1 MLEART
7 DTVSKPPMKH
17 VVILSDTL
25 PPEYTD
31 EAGRT
36 AWALGQGLL
45 AAGQRVTFVT
55 ATDGPSG
62 RESRQGVPVHRVHS
76 RYATRWRAW
85 FGLMNPQTLWPLNR
99 LLRQLQPDVVHAHNV
114 ATHLSYH
121 SLVIGRFAGA
131 ATVYTAHNA
140 LPIVYRHLPVSWDG
154 ARPRCG
160 EADYRLP
167 FVYNLRRE
175 GLRWNPA
182 RNLSIR
188 HTMRYYTDVRV
199 AVSGA
204 LKAALEANRLS
215 PFHVVHPGVDLRA
228 LDVPDAAVTALRQRW
243 RLGGRRVLLAAAEDA
258 GGWAQA
264 LATLECVRAHVPEA
278 ALVLLT
284 ERVAAARAQIATAPA
299 LAPHVRVSGAL
310 SVAERAAAYRLAE
323 LALVLSAHFA
333 PFPLANVEAMACGAP
348 PITSCFG
355 GGAEAVR
362 DGEIGFVVNPHDADA
377 LAERALR
384 LLRDAALRQ
393 RMAAAGRAH
402 AAAHFS
408 LHAYA
413 ARTLEIYEQ
422 ALARRREKA

>member
-1 MLEART
+1 MR
-7 DTVSKPPMKH
+7 H
-17 VVILSDTL
+17 VVFLNDTL
-25 PPEYTD
+25 PPQHAD
-31 EAGRT
+31 EAART
-36 AWALGQGLL
+36 VWALGQGLL

-55 ATDGPSG
+55 ATDGPGG
-62 RESRQGVPVHRVHS
+62 RESRQGVPVYRVHS
-76 RYATRWRAW
+76 HYATRWRAW

-99 LLRQLQPDVVHAHNV
+99 LLRQLAPDVVHAHNV

-131 ATVYTAHNA
+131 ATVYTAHDA
-140 LPIVYRHLPVSWDG
+140 LPIVYQHLPVSWDG
-154 ARPRCG
+154 AHPRCG
-160 EADYRLP
+160 QADYRLP

-199 AVSGA
+199 ALSVA
-204 LKAALEANRLS
+204 LKAALEANRLA
-215 PFHVVHPGVDLRA
+215 PFQVVHPGVDLQA
-228 LDVPDAAVTALRQRW
+228 LDVSEAAVTALLQRW
-243 RLGGRRVLLAAAEDA
+243 QLGGRRVILAVAADE
-258 GGWAQA
+258 GGCAQA
-264 LATLECVRAHVPEA
+264 LAVLARVRTHVPDA

-284 ERVAAARAQIATAPA
+284 EHGDAARAQLTAAPT

-323 LALVLSAHFA
+323 VVLVLSEHFA
-333 PFPLANVEAMACGAP
+333 PFPLANVEAMACGTP

-362 DGEIGFVVNPHDADA
+362 DGETGFVTNPHDAEA
-377 LAERALR
+377 LSERTLR
-384 LLRDAALRQ
+384 LLRDAPLRH
-393 RMAAAGRAH
+393 RMAAAGRTH

-408 LHAYA
+408 LHRYA
-413 ARTLEIYEQ
+413 EQMLEIYEQ
-422 ALARRREKA
+422 ALARRRERT